1 LDSRPARTVQ
11 QTKLDAGA
19 VNDAAHNAAESVYLS
34 DNMAFSDPTDSRIA
48 RHLPDKVQI
57 DRNKSRLDAQTRRG
71 RGRLAP
77 GMPRAYYN
85 HIKSLVEH
93 LNFLKAEKW
102 NFLVTMP
109 PINSKVRV
117 KGEYRS
123 IKYFTH
129 SD

>member
-1 LDSRPARTVQ
+1 LHGRSARTIQ
-11 QTKLDAGA
+11 QAELDTGA
-19 VNDAAHNAAESVYLS
+19 VDYAAHNAAERVYLS

-48 RHLPDKVQI
+48 RHLPDKIQI
-57 DRNKSRLDAQTRRG
+57 DRNKSRLGAQARRR

-77 GMPRAYYN
+77 GVPRTYYD

-123 IKYFTH
+123 VKYFTH